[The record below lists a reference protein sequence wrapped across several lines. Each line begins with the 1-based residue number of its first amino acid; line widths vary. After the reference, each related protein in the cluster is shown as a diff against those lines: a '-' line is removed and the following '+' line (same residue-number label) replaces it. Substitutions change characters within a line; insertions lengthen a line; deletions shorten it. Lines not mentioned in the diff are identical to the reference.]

1 MPIKADGGSGFGI
14 KPAVTAADVRGSD
27 VGRTGGS
34 GVASSASQR
43 ASEPGEC
50 ASWIGAFAA
59 LAWLY
64 VTQNDNGSSAG
75 RLI

>member
-1 MPIKADGGSGFGI
+1 MPTKADGGSGFGI

-59 LAWLY
+59 RW